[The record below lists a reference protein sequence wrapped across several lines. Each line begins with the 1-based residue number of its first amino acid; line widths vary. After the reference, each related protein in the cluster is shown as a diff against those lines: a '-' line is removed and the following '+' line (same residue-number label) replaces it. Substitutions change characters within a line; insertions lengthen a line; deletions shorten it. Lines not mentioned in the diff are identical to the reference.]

1 MSESPIQVTAKIL
14 EKEYNISCPPSER
27 DALEAS
33 VKHVDEK
40 MREIRG
46 TGKVIGVERI
56 AVMAAINIAHDML
69 KSQNQVQNI
78 DMDVIT
84 RLDDLQAKIHDSLE
98 KITD

>member
-1 MSESPIQVTAKIL
+1 MSDTPIPVAAKIL
-14 EKEYNISCPPSER
+14 DKEYNISCPPSER
-27 DALEAS
+27 AALLAS

-40 MREIRG
+40 MREIRN

-69 KSQNQVQNI
+69 KSQHQVQNI

-84 RLDDLQAKIHDSLE
+84 RLDDLQSKIHESLE

>member
-1 MSESPIQVTAKIL
+1 MSDTPIPVTAKIL
-14 EKEYNISCPPSER
+14 EKEYNISCPPSEQ
-27 DALEAS
+27 DALMAS

-40 MREIRG
+40 MREIRN
-46 TGKVIGVERI
+46 TGKVIGAERI

-69 KSQNQVQNI
+69 KSQSQVQNI

-84 RLDDLQAKIHDSLE
+84 RLDDLQSKIHESLE